1 MLTTQCFHE
10 GDQTT
15 SCYNSPQY
23 SSSKPTTIMDQVPRV
38 TTRELRAKEHIFF
51 EGDHKTH
58 VYLVESGAVSIY
70 KVLVDGRRQVID
82 FALPGDIIGM
92 GCNAEHINSAQTTVA
107 TRLQRVS
114 FDVLQR
120 HARNNPALAMRLY
133 AALSEELAAAR
144 DLLVTVGQRSASQRV
159 VAFLLALSRRNSRYN
174 KDPSS
179 IVLPMTRS
187 DIADFLGLTI
197 ETVSRTFSSLKAKG
211 LIELGRSAQVALS
224 DLDALERLCA
234 EQ

>member
-1 MLTTQCFHE
+1 MLPTQCFHDV
-10 GDQTT
+10 DQSATCC
-15 SCYNSPQY
+15 SFGPCAHE
-23 SSSKPTTIMDQVPRV
+23 KPATIMDQVPRV

-70 KVLVDGRRQVID
+70 KVLVDGSRQIID
-82 FALPGDIIGM
+82 FALPGDVIGL
-92 GCNAEHINSAQTTVA
+92 GSNSEHINSAQSTVA

-120 HARNNPALAMRLY
+120 QAQKNPQLAMQLY

-159 VAFLLALSRRNSRYN
+159 VAFLLALSRRNRRYG
-174 KDPSS
+174 KDPSD

-197 ETVSRTFSSLKAKG
+197 ETVSRTFSSLKSKG
-211 LIELGRSAQVALS
+211 LIVLGRNAQV
-224 DLDALERLCA
+224 DLTDLEALERLCA